1 MKTLYVVRHAKSSWL
16 NVGTADF
23 DRPLNDRGLRD
34 APEMVRRVLKRRR
47 DIDLFV
53 SSPAKRAA
61 ETCKIFCEAYEVD
74 ASKILYIDALYHA
87 SATTMYEVVR
97 AFSDRYHN
105 IAMFSHNPGI
115 TDFVDSLCEN
125 VRVDNMPTC
134 GVFAVEA
141 DIKSWS
147 QFKAHK
153 NEYIFFDYP
162 KAK

>member
-16 NVGTADF
+16 DIATVDF
-23 DRPLNDRGLRD
+23 DRPLNERGMRD
-34 APEMVRRVLKRRR
+34 APEMVKRVLKRRR

-61 ETCKIFCEAYEVD
+61 ETCKIFCNGYEADV
-74 ASKILYIDALYHA
+74 SKIVYIDKLYHA
-87 SATTMYEVVR
+87 SMSTFYETVR
-97 AFSDRYHN
+97 EFDDRYQN
-105 IAMFSHNPGI
+105 IALFSHNPGI

-134 GVFAVEA
+134 AVFAVET
-141 DIKSWS
+141 DIRSWS
-147 QFKAHK
+147 QFTEHK

-162 KAK
+162 KAR